1 MAIPSGGVVPGAGN
15 IYNELSAV
23 TRRAFIPKL
32 TVNLYYSSPTMALLM
47 GNAQKSAG
55 GLAQITAPVQG
66 ASMVQGAWTSYSG
79 SFNKPAVLPGIQN
92 ASFNTSYYVVPIP
105 LVLGEALLQS
115 TEAVIPII
123 DARMNDVKAVAAQQI
138 GSALFTNNTSN
149 NLMPSSFVD
158 AYDAGT
164 NAPSYGGISRTA
176 AGNSFWQGQYYT
188 SVGAGTNTRANFAAY
203 TIQITDLAGGEQP
216 DFIVMSPSDYA
227 KLQADFIGTEQT
239 HQMPGAKFA
248 DAASVRSGFPNLN
261 VNGIPVFMDHFC
273 PKGTAYAV
281 NSKYMSMYISE
292 DAFFAFSG
300 FYSLIPL
307 QQIGQVGVM
316 ILGYNVVCTKPSSG
330 AALTGITGGLF

>member
-1 MAIPSGGVVPGAGN
+1 MAIPSGGVVPGAGSV
-15 IYNELSAV
+15 YNELTAV

-32 TVNLYYSSPTMALLM
+32 TANLYYATPSMSLLL

-79 SFNKPAVLPGIQN
+79 SFNKPAVIPGIQD
-92 ASFNTSYYVVPIP
+92 AAWNTSYYVVPIP

-123 DARMNDVKAVAAQQI
+123 DARMNDVKAVTAQQM
-138 GSALFTNNTSN
+138 GSALFTNNSTN

-158 AYDAGT
+158 AFDSGA
-164 NAPSYGGISRTA
+164 NAPTYGGISRTA
-176 AGNSFWQGQYYT
+176 ANNAFWKGQTYT
-188 SVGAGTNTRANFAAY
+188 GLASAVATRAGVAQY
-203 TIQITDLAGGEQP
+203 TVQITDVAGGEAP
-216 DFIVMSPSDYA
+216 DFGVMSPSDFA
-227 KLQADFIGTEQT
+227 TLQKDFIGTENT
-239 HQMPGAKFA
+239 YIVPGQRFA
-248 DAASVRSGFPNLN
+248 MDTPVRSGFPAL
-261 VNGIPVFMDHFC
+261 VINGIPHFMDHFC
-273 PKGTAYAV
+273 PKGTMYYV
-281 NSKYMSMYISE
+281 NSKYTSMYISE

-316 ILGYNVVCTKPSSG
+316 ILGYNIVTTKPSSG
-330 AALTGITGGLF
+330 AALTGITSGAF